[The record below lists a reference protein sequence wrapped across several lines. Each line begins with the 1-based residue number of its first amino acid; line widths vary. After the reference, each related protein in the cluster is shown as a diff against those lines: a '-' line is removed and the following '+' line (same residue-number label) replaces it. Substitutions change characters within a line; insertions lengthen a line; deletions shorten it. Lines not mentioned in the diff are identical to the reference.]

1 MEAGGGSCVEA
12 EQPAASFGSGAGG
25 AWPWPGWA
33 RSHFVGQLGGPRR
46 TPTWPQPRWQD
57 LRGIAGKFVGPG
69 GARVCPGEPPEHSQ
83 ESVSARVPP
92 SPPSARCPRLW
103 PPAFPP
109 PLPAAAAES
118 RRDGSPRSP
127 PSAPHPLPAP
137 PTPLPA
143 VFSLFFFFFHS
154 LKLEKTKMK
163 RKKYCLFFLQVN
175 PLIIFTFIYSC
186 CFIKKIA
193 TFFFKKPFFVL
204 FFCLSV
210 CVCVCVSLFTV
221 SAFCTVTVN
230 PRVPTA
236 REVGTPPRGHCR
248 GVTQHRLL
256 ESLGTG
262 VTLIPY
268 GPAGDEQIP
277 HRSRGNGADP
287 HGSRGNGAGC
297 G

>member
-1 MEAGGGSCVEA
+1 MGEEGKTQRTWRCPTASRLSLAWPPRLVGGSQAQSGGLPRMEAGGGSCVEA

-143 VFSLFFFFFHS
+143 VFSLFFFFSQF
-154 LKLEKTKMK
+154 KAGENKNEK
-163 RKKYCLFFLQVN
+163 
-175 PLIIFTFIYSC
+175 
-186 CFIKKIA
+186 KKI
-193 TFFFKKPFFVL
+193 
-204 FFCLSV
+204 LSV
-210 CVCVCVSLFTV
+210 FLASKSTYYIYIYL
-221 SAFCTVTVN
+221 
-230 PRVPTA
+230 
-236 REVGTPPRGHCR
+236 
-248 GVTQHRLL
+248 
-256 ESLGTG
+256 
-262 VTLIPY
+262 
-268 GPAGDEQIP
+268 
-277 HRSRGNGADP
+277 
-287 HGSRGNGAGC
+287 
-297 G
+297 